1 MNYKGLMIS
10 ALLAGTMHHT
20 WAMEQPNQHLPA
32 INGYAALMSAQAKCT
47 QAGVP
52 IMRQA
57 NTPPEFSTIIP
68 QVLAF
73 KQDAAKASL
82 AEGPRRLAQAGELA
96 QQLEDALEQ
105 YLKNKE
111 AANNKDAKQ

>member
-1 MNYKGLMIS
+1 MNYKTIIMCT
-10 ALLAGTMHHT
+10 LLAGTMHHT
-20 WAMEQPNQHLPA
+20 WAMEQPNQHLSA
-32 INGYAALMSAQAKCT
+32 INGYAALMRAQTKCT

-57 NTPPEFSTIIP
+57 NTPAEFLTIIP